1 MKIKVL
7 VVMPGKKVQ
16 VVRMSPNIKFIKSF
30 LGDELYKIN
39 LNESNIIIANKNAKI
54 DEFNRIFRGDIILG
68 TFLIVSVKN
77 NHRVS
82 MKKKDIRKYSNIFKL
97 RKHQKRVEALKEE
110 YLEEYYSNQR
120 KLRQK
125 NAERNKQIIFDIAA

>member
-30 LGDELYKIN
+30 LGDELYKIS
-39 LNESNIIIANKNAKI
+39 LNESNIIIASKNAKI

-110 YLEEYYSNQR
+110 YLEEYYFNQR

-125 NAERNKQIIFDIAA
+125 NAERNKQEIFDIAA